1 MDHSSTSVQNI
12 VITASFNLEFI
23 AVFSQYTV
31 YTHIN
36 ENEGNVTQHT
46 YLQLIHL
53 SGSLYK
59 NCNTVEVRHVPLFSF
74 PMSPAQI
81 TSHMHTKCRLPVGYK
96 CMRSPFKN
104 GGKSSLGIPKS
115 LSSMEFSTISSHWEL
130 CHRNFS
136 NLIRSAHSLF
146 QSCTFIC
153 SPHQMTTFCIILQLI
168 KSVIHLSIVKNII
181 NLCHGISCNI
191 IHLQKTMRKA
201 AVWLVPPH
209 GISVALSGLCLL
221 K

>member
-1 MDHSSTSVQNI
+1 MRHTILTCGLSIIPV
-12 VITASFNLEFI
+12 L
-23 AVFSQYTV
+23 YRKTV
-31 YTHIN
+31 TL
-36 ENEGNVTQHT
+36 QKPHT
-46 YLQLIHL
+46 FLL
-53 SGSLYK
+53 
-59 NCNTVEVRHVPLFSF
+59 SF

-81 TSHMHTKCRLPVGYK
+81 TSHMHTECTLPVGYK

-153 SPHQMTTFCIILQLI
+153 SPHQTATCCIIRQ
-168 KSVIHLSIVKNII
+168 
-181 NLCHGISCNI
+181 
-191 IHLQKTMRKA
+191 
-201 AVWLVPPH
+201 
-209 GISVALSGLCLL
+209 
-221 K
+221 